1 MIPFHMARSLVG
13 GGLLHAEAF
22 ARTDLSCKMHLPA
35 SPQCENDRR
44 ARPAQNQNAFSQCHV
59 LFASFCIIAVVI
71 PGILPGVAA
80 LRDSVARHGMS
91 GFQKAML
98 IPFDIARRLFRGG
111 LLHAA
116 SAWTG
121 SRFVQMHLSN
131 KTHLLHPS
139 SVRTIDAPDI
149 LRTRTRSFNAMCSL
163 SASFCIIAVVIR
175 CVLPGV
181 AALQPAAE

>member
-1 MIPFHMARSLVG
+1 MVGCKFAAPRDFVEPMIPFDMARSLVG

-59 LFASFCIIAVVI
+59 LFASFCIVAVVI
-71 PGILPGVAA
+71 PRILPGVAA

-98 IPFDIARRLFRGG
+98 MPFIARRLCRGG

-116 SAWTG
+116 SARTG
-121 SRFVQMHLSN
+121 SCFVLMHLSR
-131 KTHLLHPS
+131 KTHLPASPQCENDRRARLRLHHF
-139 SVRTIDAPDI
+139 A
-149 LRTRTRSFNAMCSL
+149 SL
-163 SASFCIIAVVIR
+163 
-175 CVLPGV
+175 L
-181 AALQPAAE
+181 L